1 MEELSKRPT
10 IKQLLEENEE
20 LAALLAGADLD
31 TEPDENDTSALHAR
45 MEKIHRLI
53 KHLHAFRVAL
63 RKAKL
68 EDEDLSGAVEEKI
81 KDLKKALKVLPAME
95 EARARPCSSSDA
107 PLLAPCRAGADAGDQ
122 GAGAYEDARRNRGH
136 VKHVC
141 WRRGE
146 RWRRRSRRCRA

>member
-1 MEELSKRPT
+1 MQGRAAAALQKV
-10 IKQLLEENEE
+10 ND
-20 LAALLAGADLD
+20 ALLAGADLD

-95 EARARPCSSSDA
+95 EARARPCSTLSPSDD
-107 PLLAPCRAGADAGDQ
+107 ADA
-122 GAGAYEDARRNRGH
+122 DARRALLLHCAGTGGSCGSLRASSGASG
-136 VKHVC
+136 VP
-141 WRRGE
+141 
-146 RWRRRSRRCRA
+146 RCRPTPP